1 MAKIDVTKEIAASQA
16 TVWAQLANPNNYAE
30 WLTIHDSWRGD
41 IPNEIVLGSTF
52 TEVVTVMGMTNK
64 IDWTVSDFTEGSSLK
79 ISGTGMAGAKI
90 SFTLSV
96 EADGDA
102 ASKANID
109 AEFEGQ
115 MVVGAIGKAI
125 ERSTAKEVEASLD
138 KLAALVS

>member
-1 MAKIDVTKEIAASQA
+1 MAKIDVTKEIAAPQA
-16 TVWAQLANPNNYAE
+16 KVWAQLANPNNYSE

-41 IPNEIVLGSTF
+41 IPNEIVAGSTF

-102 ASKANID
+102 SKATID

-125 ERSTAKEVEASLD
+125 ERSTTKEVEASLD

>member
-1 MAKIDVTKEIAASQA
+1 MAKIDVTKAIAAPQA
-16 TVWAQLANPNNYAE
+16 KVWAQLANPNNYSE

-41 IPNEIVLGSTF
+41 IPTEIVAGSTF

-102 ASKANID
+102 SKANID

-125 ERSTAKEVEASLD
+125 ERSTAKEVEASLE

>member
-41 IPNEIVLGSTF
+41 IPSEIVLGSTF

-96 EADGDA
+96 EADRD